1 MKKINMSW
9 DSVCDSALVFHTHT
23 YVPPLSIQ
31 YKILINL
38 RLDRL
43 RERPSLHLSLEP
55 HVVDLQGEAVSV
67 HGEGYQL
74 SLSLYGG
81 LTDWLLPRR
90 PPDFPPPAPP
100 TRQHQPPVT
109 WLQGSGN
116 LAWCRHHYFSYSLS
130 LLVSYQQT
138 KSTIL
143 EEKISIGIPTE
154 WSTWQ
159 IR

>member
-1 MKKINMSW
+1 M
-9 DSVCDSALVFHTHT
+9 CDSALVFHTHT

-55 HVVDLQGEAVSV
+55 HIVDLQGEAVSV

-81 LTDWLLPRR
+81 LTD
-90 PPDFPPPAPP
+90 
-100 TRQHQPPVT
+100 
-109 WLQGSGN
+109 
-116 LAWCRHHYFSYSLS
+116 
-130 LLVSYQQT
+130 
-138 KSTIL
+138 
-143 EEKISIGIPTE
+143 
-154 WSTWQ
+154 
-159 IR
+159 